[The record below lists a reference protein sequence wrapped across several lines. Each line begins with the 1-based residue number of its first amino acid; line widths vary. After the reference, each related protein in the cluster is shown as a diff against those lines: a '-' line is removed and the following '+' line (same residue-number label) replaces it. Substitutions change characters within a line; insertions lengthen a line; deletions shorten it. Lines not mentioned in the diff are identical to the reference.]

1 MEDAWQAGVGSFV
14 LTFEVARSEVG
25 GMALSRSEQMSR
37 IRGKDTSP
45 ERLLRSA
52 LWTAGLRF
60 RLQAK
65 TPHGRPDVVFP
76 KARVAVFIDG
86 CFWHGCPEH
95 YVRPRTRNEF
105 WSAKLLGNVDRDRRQ
120 TLQLEAEGWR
130 VCRFWEHQIFEDLPE
145 VVGTVR
151 RALEQEQWSPPISWR
166 VMRVDA
172 LPGEGDME
180 QRWQEEL
187 RRALPQRSVVVRR
200 STKKWKRTQR
210 SPGSTL

>member
-1 MEDAWQAGVGSFV
+1 
-14 LTFEVARSEVG
+14 
-25 GMALSRSEQMSR
+25 MALSRSEQMSR

-45 ERLLRSA
+45 ERILRSA
-52 LWTAGLRF
+52 LWRAGLRF
-60 RLQAK
+60 RLQAR

-105 WSAKLLGNVDRDRRQ
+105 WSSKLLENVERDRRQ

-130 VCRFWEHQIFEDLPE
+130 VCRFWEHQIFETLPE
-145 VVGTVR
+145 AVDTVR
-151 RALEQEQWSPPISWR
+151 EALQQERWIPPNSWR
-166 VMRVDA
+166 VVQVDA

-180 QRWQEEL
+180 QRWLEEL
-187 RRALPQRSVVVRR
+187 RVSLPRHALVARR
-200 STKKWKRTQR
+200 STKKWKRTREHPR
-210 SPGSTL
+210 SSV